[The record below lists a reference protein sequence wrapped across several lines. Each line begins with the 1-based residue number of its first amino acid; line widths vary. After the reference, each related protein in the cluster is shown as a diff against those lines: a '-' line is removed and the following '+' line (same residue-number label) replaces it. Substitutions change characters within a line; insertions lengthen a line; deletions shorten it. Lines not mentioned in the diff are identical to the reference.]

1 MSNYCYADFV
11 SWFDTSLEKCQKNML
26 NCEGELPEEDYS
38 PDLEDDILA
47 AVEQDEEMNIQD
59 KQVVF
64 EFRDGTI
71 MKKRKK
77 PKGVE
82 VS

>member
-1 MSNYCYADFV
+1 MP
-11 SWFDTSLEKCQKNML
+11 
-26 NCEGELPEEDYS
+26 GEDYS
-38 PDLEDDILA
+38 PDLEDDILTTFEH
-47 AVEQDEEMNIQD
+47 VEEMNIQD

-82 VS
+82 VP